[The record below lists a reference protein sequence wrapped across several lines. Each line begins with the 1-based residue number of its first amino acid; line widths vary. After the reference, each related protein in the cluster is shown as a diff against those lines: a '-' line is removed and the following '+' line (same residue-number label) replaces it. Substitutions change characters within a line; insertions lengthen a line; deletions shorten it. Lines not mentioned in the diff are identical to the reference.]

1 MPPVVVPVEVAHAA
15 QAELGEGP
23 IWDDGAHLLR
33 WVDIGGRRLHEL
45 DPASGK
51 DESILLPQPVT
62 AVALSRTGPL
72 LLALGDRLATL
83 RGGED
88 GARELGTFRVDAAKV
103 RFNDGKVDPWGG
115 FQVGTMHHDGSE
127 PLGSLYRLAPDL
139 SVTELIESVTC
150 SNGLD
155 WADHGSSFFHVDSVL
170 GRVDV
175 YSTDPENGRITG
187 RLGAIPVDPPG
198 IPDGLTLDADG
209 CLWVAI
215 WGGGEVRRLTPMGEL
230 DRVVRL
236 PVSQVTSVAFGG
248 TAGDE
253 LFITTAREG
262 LSHEQLV
269 EQPRAGDLFWCR
281 PGASGRPVNRFGGE
295 L

>member
-1 MPPVVVPVEVAHAA
+1 MAPVVVPVEVAYAA

-23 IWDDGAHLLR
+23 IWDDRAHLLR

-45 DPASGK
+45 DPGSLR
-51 DESILLPQPVT
+51 DESILLPRPVT
-62 AVALSRTGPL
+62 TVALSRTGPL

-83 RGGED
+83 RAGED
-88 GARELGTFRVDAAKV
+88 EARELGTFRVDGAKV

-115 FQVGTMHHDGSE
+115 FEVGTMHHDGRE
-127 PLGSLYRLAPDL
+127 PFGSLYRLAPDL
-139 SVTELIESVTC
+139 SVTELVASVTC

-155 WADHGSSFFHVDSVL
+155 WADDRASFFHVDSVL

-175 YSTDPENGRITG
+175 YSTDPESGRITG
-187 RLGAIPVDPPG
+187 RLGEIPVDPPG
-198 IPDGLTLDADG
+198 IPDGLTLDAAG
-209 CLWVAI
+209 CLWVAL
-215 WGGGEVRRLTPMGEL
+215 WGGGEVRRLTPAGEL
-230 DRVVRL
+230 DRIVRL

-248 TAGDE
+248 DAGDE

-262 LSHEQLV
+262 LSRQQLA
-269 EQPRAGDLFWCR
+269 EQPHAGDLFWCR
-281 PGASGRPVNRFGGE
+281 PGASGRPVNRFAGE